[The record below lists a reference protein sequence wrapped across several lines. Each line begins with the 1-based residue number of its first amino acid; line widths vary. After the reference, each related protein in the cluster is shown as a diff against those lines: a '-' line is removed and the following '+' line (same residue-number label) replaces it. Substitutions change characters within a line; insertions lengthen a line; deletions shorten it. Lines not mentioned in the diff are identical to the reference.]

1 MCDKDGAAYFK
12 RTLRFDTPA
21 EQSRFYFRAAAGKK
35 ITASEGR
42 TFTADKLQVRIT
54 SDHKGVVREGENGD
68 VLIPLSLPKGRS
80 TLTLEY
86 RW

>member
-1 MCDKDGAAYFK
+1 MLDSNPCAA
-12 RTLRFDTPA
+12 PA
-21 EQSRFYFRAAAGKK
+21 EQSPFYFRAANGKK
-35 ITASEGR
+35 ITAADR

-68 VLIPLSLPKGRS
+68 VLIPLTLPKGRS